1 MKDLK
6 PAIESILY
14 VLDEPLKVEKL
25 YDFFEEIE
33 NTEIDEAVKAL
44 KDEYTREGCGLMLRD
59 VGEGLL
65 LSTRHEYEEYI
76 REFLK
81 IKKRSYLSRQ
91 ALETLAI
98 IAYEQPMTS
107 PEIREIRGSDPS
119 GVIRTLLQRKLI
131 QISGR
136 KEVIGRPFMYTTSND
151 FLIYFGLNTLDDLP
165 KPEEFVNLIA
175 DEEERL
181 NIESR
186 PERAE
191 GENEVVSEA
200 EFLEEMTEE
209 EE

>member
-14 VLDEPLKVEKL
+14 VLDEPLKVERL
-25 YDFFEEIE
+25 YEFFEEVE
-33 NTEIDEAVKAL
+33 NEDIDNAVTTL
-44 KDEYTREGCGLMLRD
+44 KEDYTREDCGLMLRD
-59 VGEGLL
+59 VGDGLL
-65 LSTRHEYEEYI
+65 LSTRYEFDEYI

-98 IAYEQPMTS
+98 ISYEQPITS

-136 KEVIGRPFMYTTSND
+136 KEVIGRPFMYTTSSD

-181 NIESR
+181 NMQSR
-186 PERAE
+186 PEKAE
-191 GENEVVSEA
+191 GENEVVAEA
-200 EFLEEMTEE
+200 EFLEEVPSEE
-209 EE
+209 